1 MNVRAAIGGIIVG
14 GLVLGLAAQS
24 QTPESTPSAAIQ
36 PKVTENAT
44 FVSDTKQ
51 PEQKY
56 SSKFGSHL
64 EPILKEINATP
75 KQRDTI
81 SKIVGEF
88 KPQLEPLRK
97 QYRDLREQFLKQMA
111 NGGSAEELMNTQLEM
126 SRVQTEISSNYLQ
139 MRLKVR
145 KVLTDDQIPKFEE
158 YRKRQGWK
166 S

>member
-1 MNVRAAIGGIIVG
+1 MNVSATIAGLIIGVFV
-14 GLVLGLAAQS
+14 LVLAAHG
-24 QTPESTPSAAIQ
+24 QTPEASQSPTVQ

-44 FVSDTKQ
+44 FVSDDKQ

-56 SSKFGSHL
+56 SSKYGSHL

-75 KQRDTI
+75 KQRETI
-81 SKIVGEF
+81 TKIHAEF
-88 KPQLEPLRK
+88 KAQLEPLRK

-145 KVLTDDQIPKFEE
+145 KVLTEEQIPKFEE
-158 YRKRQGWK
+158 YRNRQGWK

>member
-1 MNVRAAIGGIIVG
+1 MGGFV
-14 GLVLGLAAQS
+14 LVLAAQS
-24 QTPESTPSAAIQ
+24 QTPEATQSPTASPTGQ

-44 FVSDTKQ
+44 FVSDGKE
-51 PEQKY
+51 PEQKF

-81 SKIVGEF
+81 TKIVGEF
-88 KPQLEPLRK
+88 KPQLEPLRR
-97 QYRDLREQFLKQMA
+97 QYQDLREQFLKQMA

-145 KVLTDDQIPKFEE
+145 KVLTDEQIPKFEE